1 MIFQFFGLQ
10 VKDVQLS
17 AKEGNVCPLSRTFY
31 GTSGG
36 WSWLAGTQVIL
47 ILDLLYG
54 PSFLLEVTFL
64 KLSDSFC
71 LSVPLFAFLSVC
83 VSLSR
88 LPTRLLLPLPPSLF
102 CVVSGLLLFS
112 SYEHSCRNF
121 SILVALATTSNQKTG
136 GSKAI
141 VSSAKFHASHFPVP
155 TGTSPFAHH
164 YKRYLTNSKSM
175 P

>member
-31 GTSGG
+31 CTSGG

-47 ILDLLYG
+47 ILDLLYA

-102 CVVSGLLLFS
+102 WGPLILQRLTGFRRSQGHYWGLTVQT
-112 SYEHSCRNF
+112 RK
-121 SILVALATTSNQKTG
+121 SIPLEEVWHVQHRGLGVA
-136 GSKAI
+136 
-141 VSSAKFHASHFPVP
+141 
-155 TGTSPFAHH
+155 
-164 YKRYLTNSKSM
+164 
-175 P
+175 